1 MTDLAQHLKATFL
14 SLLPAD
20 GATKGNGALRRE
32 IEEQLSKDGL
42 SITEEQYWQVHAE
55 LIASG
60 VVATG
65 KGRGGSVRLVD
76 AQPDSFG
83 LATQVV
89 EAEEIELFFLPAYA
103 PELNPDEYLNC
114 DLKHQVRTGLP
125 ACNQDELERRVRSV
139 MRRLQLHPERSVLIS
154 GIHVSPTQHD
164 SGYLIAGL
172 IAFRS
177 RRQRGCIHIFRLFL
191 KSTALVVLQSAQAA
205 EPAKPL
211 QPAANNARMP
221 A

>member
-125 ACNQDELERRVRSV
+125 ARNQDELERRVRSV

>member
-89 EAEEIELFFLPAYA
+89 EAEEIELFFLPA
-103 PELNPDEYLNC
+103 
-114 DLKHQVRTGLP
+114 R
-125 ACNQDELERRVRSV
+125 NQDELERGVRSV
-139 MRRLQLHPERSVLIS
+139 MRRLQLHPERIRSYFRHPRIAYAAWLGVFDCQVNKNDHCLLTGPAS
-154 GIHVSPTQHD
+154 WLAHPCAGQFLLRLPSAAQVAAPRSP
-164 SGYLIAGL
+164 L
-172 IAFRS
+172 RS
-177 RRQRGCIHIFRLFL
+177 CLF
-191 KSTALVVLQSAQAA
+191 
-205 EPAKPL
+205 P
-211 QPAANNARMP
+211 
-221 A
+221 

>member
-125 ACNQDELERRVRSV
+125 ARNQDELERRVRSV
-139 MRRLQLHPERSVLIS
+139 MRRLQLRPQRTVLIS

-164 SGYLIAGL
+164 LVYLIAGL
-172 IAFRS
+172 I
-177 RRQRGCIHIFRLFL
+177 
-191 KSTALVVLQSAQAA
+191 
-205 EPAKPL
+205 P
-211 QPAANNARMP
+211 
-221 A
+221 